1 MKYLLISILIIALS
15 SCGKISNETQ
25 PTILEVGKPLDVSL
39 ISFKEN
45 IPLLFSKAMRIDG
58 GRLDSADWAKFDYS
72 KIAYDIEK
80 ASYFDLKVPQ
90 TPYGYVF
97 HAYDDSL
104 MRLDS
109 IYFDE
114 INILTAMDK
123 TFSALYAVSDFREVD
138 KRNSHIRLWKKKFG
152 KPSLEIYK
160 SSEFNVC
167 SYEWILNDRILQIET
182 SHGFSFGT
190 DTVNNGKFYKLELL
204 LIKKSEL
211 EKLRKAHTYHFDKPE
226 DYKKLGM
233 EQDQLF
239 PDDFF
244 LNSSFPHYRNDTM
257 GLYSI
262 NQADTLE

>member
-1 MKYLLISILIIALS
+1 MKYLVILS
-15 SCGKISNETQ
+15 F
-25 PTILEVGKPLDVSL
+25 L
-39 ISFKEN
+39 ISFISCNQLGKVEQPVILETGKPFDISLLSFKEK
-45 IPLLFSKAMRIDG
+45 IPRLFSKALRMDG
-58 GRLDSADWAKFDYS
+58 ARLDSAEWAQLDYNT
-72 KIAYDIEK
+72 IAYNVEK

-90 TPYGYVF
+90 TPYGYMF

-114 INILTAMDK
+114 INILTAKDT
-123 TFSALYAVSDFREVD
+123 TFSALYAISQFRD
-138 KRNSHIRLWKKKFG
+138 ITKRNHHIREWKKKFG
-152 KPSLEIYK
+152 KPALEIYK

-167 SYEWILNDRILQIET
+167 VYEWVLNDRVIQIET

-190 DTVNNGKFYKLELL
+190 DTANNGKYYKLELL

-211 EKLRKAHTYHFDKPE
+211 EKLKKAHTFHFDKPE

-239 PDDFF
+239 PDDY
-244 LNSSFPHYRNDTM
+244 LLKSTFPYYKNDTM
-257 GLYSI
+257 GIYSI
-262 NQADTLE
+262 DRADTLE